1 MEWLKVVQVA
11 EDLKVSKAAVYKR
24 IESLRERLT
33 PHLRQ
38 ENGTTLISSDGFSLL
53 QQSIRQ
59 KKGTLWES
67 KPEPLK
73 VDSTFN
79 QHSTES
85 LQLKETFNLVVEELK
100 GEIRLKNQTV
110 DRLLTQLE
118 EDRRRQA
125 EERQRSDSIIMKL
138 AHDLE
143 DTRRSTLAIE
153 MKVNSLLPKIADPF
167 TEIFNRP
174 VAQVKAW
181 SPPKVADPAARM
193 GFLRRV
199 WVEFTQPEQLRRTME
214 S

>member
-1 MEWLKVVQVA
+1 MENQKVASIAKKLGVTTQ
-11 EDLKVSKAAVYKR
+11 AVYKKLAKLGNQVAT
-24 IESLRERLT
+24 ELVKENGVTWLT
-33 PHLRQ
+33 PKGAEVLEESFGNKHPS
-38 ENGTTLISSDGFSLL
+38 GVATVGSLVATFPKGIEDKQAMIVN
-53 QQSIRQ
+53 QQDMIRQ
-59 KKGTLWES
+59 
-67 KPEPLK
+67 
-73 VDSTFN
+73 F
-79 QHSTES
+79 
-85 LQLKETFNLVVEELK
+85 
-100 GEIRLKNQTV
+100 
-110 DRLLTQLE
+110 LE
-118 EDRRRQA
+118 KQA

-167 TEIFNRP
+167 TAVFNRP
-174 VAQVKAW
+174 VTQVKAW